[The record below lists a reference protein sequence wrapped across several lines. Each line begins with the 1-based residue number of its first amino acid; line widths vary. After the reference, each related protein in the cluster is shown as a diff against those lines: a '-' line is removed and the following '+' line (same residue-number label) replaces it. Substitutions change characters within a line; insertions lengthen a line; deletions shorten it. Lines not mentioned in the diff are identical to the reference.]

1 MDEIARGGAT
11 AVRRALRGFDRD
23 ADTDEVGGTSSDRVA
38 VLGRAGA
45 DNPAN
50 ALVGVVPTH
59 TGLSFQRLGNKL
71 VALLRRSPGF
81 LADRPADVGII
92 REQKLQH
99 VVMPLMAADFAW
111 STGHLYAPASRFK
124 RIAG

>member
-1 MDEIARGGAT
+1 MDEIARGRAT

-38 VLGRAGA
+38 VLERAGA

-50 ALVGVVPTH
+50 ALVRVVPTH

-81 LADRPADVGII
+81 LQIGRRIGSAEARRLIFRYI
-92 REQKLQH
+92 RQ
-99 VVMPLMAADFAW
+99 
-111 STGHLYAPASRFK
+111 R
-124 RIAG
+124 